1 MPNVSRGPGGH
12 LFHPRAW
19 VKEALVPKPLLLTR
33 FVHLPSCLLL
43 DSRLL
48 HGPHFSPA
56 FLWTLSRSNVSTCS
70 RPSLVPSPPA
80 ATMVSLS
87 PLCPNFMQAVSL
99 TICCGRRVPG
109 RLCVHSVPSPRCPAW
124 PPGLQPNAHSELL
137 LATLQWQSHCD
148 IMHQTN
154 TLYAL
159 TSWRCIQTVLS

>member
-1 MPNVSRGPGGH
+1 MSAVDPGATCFIQGRGCKKHRSPNRY
-12 LFHPRAW
+12 L
-19 VKEALVPKPLLLTR
+19 
-33 FVHLPSCLLL
+33 VHLPSCLLL

-124 PPGLQPNAHSELL
+124 PPGLQPKAHSELL

-154 TLYAL
+154 TLYTL